1 MCIYVREHSYEIRF
15 GEWSL
20 FKLTPSNTLII
31 ANVLVYAYTAVVSGN
46 PFIINEDVLLWLGQD
61 NAFVMS
67 GGYWQLFTSMF
78 VHVNL
83 LHLFG
88 NMVFLLIFGIR
99 AEDLFSTEEFF
110 AIYFASGLLGGLL
123 TLLMAPFIV
132 SAGASGAIF
141 GIFGAVVIY
150 LRKTFGESIIG
161 ALIFSFF
168 LLMLSTSAGVNIIAH
183 FGGLVAGLII
193 GYVLAKTR
201 KFTL

>member
-1 MCIYVREHSYEIRF
+1 M
-15 GEWSL
+15 

-46 PFIINEDVLLWLGQD
+46 PFTINEDVLLWLGQD

-99 AEDLFSTEEFF
+99 GEDLFSTEEFF
-110 AIYFASGLLGGLL
+110 AIYFASGLLGNLL
-123 TLLMAPFIV
+123 TLLMSPFIV

-168 LLMLSTSAGVNIIAH
+168 LLMLSMSAGVNIIAH

-193 GYVLAKTR
+193 GYALAKTH
-201 KFTL
+201 KITL

>member
-1 MCIYVREHSYEIRF
+1 M
-15 GEWSL
+15 

-46 PFIINEDVLLWLGQD
+46 PLIINEDVLLWLGQD
-61 NAFVMS
+61 NTFVMS

-193 GYVLAKTR
+193 GYALAKTR

>member
-1 MCIYVREHSYEIRF
+1 MRIYVREHSYEIRL

-46 PFIINEDVLLWLGQD
+46 PFTINEDVLLWLGQD

-78 VHVNL
+78 VHINL

-99 AEDLFSTEEFF
+99 AEDLFRTEEFF
-110 AIYFASGLLGGLL
+110 AIYLASGLLGNLL
-123 TLLMAPFIV
+123 TLLMSPFIV

-168 LLMLSTSAGVNIIAH
+168 LLVLSMSAGVNIIAH

-193 GYVLAKTR
+193 GYTLAKTH
-201 KFTL
+201 KITL